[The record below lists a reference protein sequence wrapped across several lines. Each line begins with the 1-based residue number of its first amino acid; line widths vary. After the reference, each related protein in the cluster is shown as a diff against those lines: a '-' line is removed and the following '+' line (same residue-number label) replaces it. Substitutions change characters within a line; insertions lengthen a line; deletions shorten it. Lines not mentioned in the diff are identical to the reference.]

1 MLVKEV
7 YQDSLVHEESALAHY
22 LHHLLTEK
30 KISLE
35 DDIDHIDLEQADHQ
49 KVAQMIHNNFLGFY
63 RVNIYSL
70 KMNEKDFVFIF
81 AGSKHEAIQY
91 YEETFHQS
99 PLNCHEYP
107 LDFQLVRGKEVFSF
121 RDMKKGIESFPA
133 IAGYFKRE
141 W

>member
-7 YQDSLVHEESALAHY
+7 YQDSLVYEESALAHY

-49 KVAQMIHNNFLGFY
+49 KVAQMIHNNFLGFH
-63 RVNIYSL
+63 RINIYSL

-81 AGSKHEAIQY
+81 AGSTHEAIHY
-91 YEETFHQS
+91 FEETLHQS
-99 PLNCHEYP
+99 PWNCHEYP

-121 RDMKKGIESFPA
+121 RDMKKGFESFPA